1 MRMVWLFRLGLYLV
15 GGLTAW
21 QALQGGEPAGGML
34 ASRPLALDQ
43 ANGMVFGVCAGL
55 SQYTGLDVSL
65 IRLLWAVTAFYRGAG
80 IALYILAFLIM
91 PVLLP

>member
-1 MRMVWLFRLGLYLV
+1 MAWLFRLGLYLV

-21 QALQGGEPAGGML
+21 QALQGSEPAGGLL
-34 ASRPLALDQ
+34 ASRTLALDP

-55 SQYTGLDVSL
+55 SHYSGIDVSL

-80 IALYILAFLIM
+80 VALYILAFLIM
-91 PVLLP
+91 PVLPP